1 MCMCSRQR
9 RRKGRER
16 GSHLGVGFCLG
27 CSCVLPFVF
36 DTMRTQML
44 QKMGKV
50 DDTKDESFQRYVT
63 NFNAQHVSCTLPYL
77 VCVRLDSAVLVGSL
91 LNGARARILQCVCR
105 RCWPVCGHGM
115 LTLQPMG
122 WSLCS
127 SLVLSLQYFHDFY
140 HSIFQSQ
147 YCALHVAINQ
157 SLDCSIGTADPHLLC
172 CSGIF

>member
-105 RCWPVCGHGM
+105 QCWPVCGHV
-115 LTLQPMG
+115 
-122 WSLCS
+122 C
-127 SLVLSLQYFHDFY
+127 
-140 HSIFQSQ
+140 
-147 YCALHVAINQ
+147 
-157 SLDCSIGTADPHLLC
+157 
-172 CSGIF
+172 